1 MSTRRLPGR
10 PLAGVLLI
18 AALSGCTTV
27 LQDTGFAPAKDAN
40 GDASTSA
47 AAPSDATSPEAAAA
61 AAAKSAALEKAIA
74 GKTDELA
81 AAYAER
87 AEALAQKPDP
97 EAAIADLDHILV
109 LEPGSGLASIVRGE
123 IKVGK
128 NDLTGGIA
136 DFTRAIT
143 VQLPADDGSN
153 AASLPALHHLLA
165 AQFPGM
171 RPSDLANAYYLR
183 GTTKQAQ
190 GDLAGAIAD
199 LDQAIATD
207 ADFSAAYNS
216 RGIAKGLVR
225 DAAGAVDDF
234 TKAIALDPNAADAYA
249 NRGHIYIA
257 TRALEPALKDL
268 NRAIELK
275 PDWATAYFDRA
286 SIRQKSGDLD
296 AAIDD
301 LTKAIS
307 LKSDY
312 ADAYFNR
319 ALDYDRQAKLG
330 PALDDYNK
338 IIALRPDSADAYA
351 NRGIDR
357 YRQNDMDAAI
367 ADFNKAISLKR
378 DFVKAYLER
387 AVADRIKGDTAGAI
401 ADYGKVIELSD
412 RDTGMYPQL
421 FRSVF
426 MREAHGDTA
435 TQEFSDTVNSW
446 PDSWPRRLGSY
457 LAGSLSESDLLDQAD
472 RAEGKT
478 ASAHHCDACYFIG
491 MNALIAGKTDAA
503 KDFFQKCVATGRDDL
518 FAFKFAQ
525 AELGRLSPPPPA
537 AS

>member
-1 MSTRRLPGR
+1 
-10 PLAGVLLI
+10 LAALI
-18 AALSGCTTV
+18 LVAALSGCATV
-27 LQDTGFAPAKDAN
+27 MQDAGLGPAKDAN
-40 GDASTSA
+40 GDATA
-47 AAPSDATSPEAAAA
+47 TGAAPADNGPDAAA

-87 AEALAQKPDP
+87 AEAFAQKPDP
-97 EAAIADLDHILV
+97 DAAIADLDHILV

-123 IKVGK
+123 IKVNK
-128 NDLTGGIA
+128 NDFTGGIA

-143 VQLPADDGSN
+143 VQLPAADGSN
-153 AASLPALHHLLA
+153 TASLPALHHLLGE
-165 AQFPGM
+165 QFPGM
-171 RPSDLANAYYLR
+171 RPNDLANAYYLR

-190 GDLAGAIAD
+190 GDIAGAIAD

-216 RGIAKGLVR
+216 RGIAKGLVQ
-225 DAAGAVDDF
+225 DGAGAVDDF
-234 TKAIALDPNAADAYA
+234 THAIASDANAADAYA
-249 NRGHIYIA
+249 NRGRIYLA
-257 TRALEPALKDL
+257 MRNPDLALKDL

-286 SIRQKSGDLD
+286 SIRQKTGDLD
-296 AAIDD
+296 AAIED

-307 LKSDY
+307 LKTNY

-319 ALDYDRQAKLG
+319 ALDYDRHGNLAS
-330 PALDDYNK
+330 ALDDYNK
-338 IIALRPDSADAYA
+338 IIELRPDSADAYA
-351 NRGIDR
+351 NRGIDK

-367 ADFNKAISLKR
+367 ADFTKAIALKR

-401 ADYGKVIELSD
+401 ADYTKVIELAD
-412 RDTGMYPQL
+412 TDTGMYPQL

-426 MREAHGDTA
+426 MREANGGAA
-435 TQEFSDTVNSW
+435 TQEFTDTVNGW
-446 PDSWPRRLGSY
+446 PDSWPRRVGSY

-472 RAEGKT
+472 RAEGRA

-491 MNALIAGKTDAA
+491 MNYLIAGKTDTA

-525 AELGRLSPPPPA
+525 AEVARLSPPPAAAPA
-537 AS
+537 S